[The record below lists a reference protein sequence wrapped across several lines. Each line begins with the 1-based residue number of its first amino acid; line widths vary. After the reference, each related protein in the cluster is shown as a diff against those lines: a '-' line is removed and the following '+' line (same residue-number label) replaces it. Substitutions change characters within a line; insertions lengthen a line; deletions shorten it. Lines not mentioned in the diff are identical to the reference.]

1 MAISVIEF
9 KIINKFD
16 RSNYRQQNLVIIVK
30 YFLVKIQKSTHDR
43 PEAGF
48 ATPLALGMGLVT
60 IIVAASL
67 IGRSQSDTVTNNS
80 QREIDRAL
88 SVSEAGIAR
97 FQSFLDRHRF
107 LATKDLSLWSN
118 TIAVLPSVQTGCHL
132 INLTSATTQASILK
146 NHNWI
151 DLDPSDPRKGRY
163 KIVDYQ
169 YQNGI
174 GKLTI
179 AGEISRY
186 NNSQNIAK
194 NTLLVKIPVG
204 SESAKIAPPAL
215 WANTFD
221 LHSSH
226 KITGQVRGVTC
237 PQLPAVDADGIVG
250 IGSSN
255 IAIVGGIPGG
265 EIIADPFIPI
275 PPAKTAPNTAISISA
290 VTSSIKFPRPG
301 DLHDANNEYHYLVD
315 IDNFT
320 SNHSIKLQDPDRIE
334 LNVAPGQKV
343 NLYLK
348 GNIDLAGSQTANV
361 NSTHPN
367 LRIYGS
373 PQTLLLTIKDT
384 ASITAFIHAPF
395 ANVKSI
401 SAAPANPSKNIT
413 GAVWVNSW
421 DSMTSPNNLPIIQMG
436 DWADF
441 GIAKPAQPSQLSPI
455 SSWQRV
461 EG

>member
-1 MAISVIEF
+1 MRILEY
-9 KIINKFD
+9 
-16 RSNYRQQNLVIIVK
+16 YRLRLKPARNN
-30 YFLVKIQKSTHDR
+30 T
-43 PEAGF
+43 ETGF
-48 ATPLALGMGLVT
+48 ATPLALGMGLVM

-67 IGRSQSDTVTNNS
+67 IGRSQSDRATTNS

-88 SVSEAGIAR
+88 SVSEAGVAR

-132 INLTSATTQASILK
+132 LNLTLATTQTGIF
-146 NHNWI
+146 NDRTWI
-151 DLDPSDPRKGRY
+151 DLDPNDPHKGRY
-163 KIVDYQ
+163 KIVNYQ
-169 YQNGI
+169 YQDGI
-174 GKLTI
+174 GKLTV
-179 AGEISRY
+179 AGEIGSY

-194 NTLLVKIPVG
+194 NTLVVKIPIG
-204 SESAKIAPPAL
+204 SESAEIAPPAL
-215 WANTFD
+215 WANTFN
-221 LHSSH
+221 LHSTH
-226 KITGQVRGVTC
+226 KITGQIRGVTC
-237 PQLPAVDADGIVG
+237 PQLPAVDADGIAG
-250 IGSSN
+250 IDSRN

-290 VTSSIKFPRPG
+290 ITSSIKFPRPG
-301 DLHDANNEYHYLVD
+301 SVDLPDANNEYHYLVD
-315 IDNFT
+315 IDNST
-320 SNHSIKLQDPDRIE
+320 SNHSIKLQDLDRIE

-348 GNIDLAGSQTANV
+348 GNIDLAGSQTLNV
-361 NSTHPN
+361 NSNHPN

-373 PQTLLLTIKDT
+373 PQTLLLTIKST
-384 ASITAFIHAPF
+384 AVITAFIHAPF
-395 ANVKSI
+395 ANAKSI
-401 SAAPANPSKNIT
+401 NAAPNNPRKKIA

-421 DSMTSPNNLPIIQMG
+421 DSMASPNNLPIIQKG

-441 GIAKPAQPSQLSPI
+441 GIAKPEQPSQLSPI

-461 EG
+461 AG